1 MQLVDALAAG
11 IRGAENGTALIYNRI
26 GSQQI
31 AYYQGDGGFEA
42 ENQVAAGTPVSLDE
56 HGGATV
62 YVTQVARVVCKNS
75 DGITVRA
82 FTVGNYDA
90 AVEVISPSFTGADYA
105 TGASGVSKPVTLE
118 QVLDRWDTSAG
129 AADFKVDIDG
139 VATTLQSALA
149 SVVGFFKSV
158 KDPAYGA
165 VGDGVADD
173 TAALTA
179 AMSAVSAAG
188 GGLLYFPEG
197 TYRITSAVT
206 WPQGVNILG
215 SGSDSTTITI
225 DHATA
230 NLFASST
237 GSAAKKWMKDVRLQA
252 AQANTGNLV
261 DFTGASSADFQ
272 DVVFGNANCTGTGGL
287 VYASGA
293 TTVSATF
300 LRCVFFLNGGLGLR
314 AFSGT
319 VTAAYEHTGKFKD
332 CRFASIA
339 AGRTAGILRGR
350 FLLVDGCTFELGS
363 NDASIPMMEGN
374 GSSGNLSYITATG
387 NRMEDTGSGLPHMV
401 EGDDYVYASIGGNQY
416 GDGCNGL
423 LADEPNGSPTEGA
436 VYNRDRVGKVQYVTQ
451 SAAGTLLIDPINHD
465 TVVIAVTTNDNFTVT
480 PDSYMLGCDDLAL
493 VLYAAIGGS
502 PSGTI
507 SYSGHFQCQTGV
519 SSALYMPTSFS
530 ADDHTLTGH
539 FRLLTGPDGEGFYL
553 VGQAGRFT

>member
-11 IRGAENGTALIYNRI
+11 VRGAENGTALIYNRI

-42 ENQVAAGTPVSLDE
+42 QNQVAAGTAVSLDE
-56 HGGATV
+56 NGGAVV
-62 YVTQVARVVCKNS
+62 YVTQVSKVVCKNE
-75 DGITVRA
+75 DGLTVRT

-90 AVEVISPSFTGADYA
+90 AVEVISPSFTGTDYA

-118 QVLDRWDTSAG
+118 SVLDSWSTSAG
-129 AADFKVDIDG
+129 APDFEVDIDG
-139 VATTLQSALA
+139 VATSLQSALA

-179 AMSAVSAAG
+179 AFSAVNAAG
-188 GGLLYFPEG
+188 GGLLWFPEG
-197 TYRITSAVT
+197 TYRVTSAVT
-206 WPQGVNILG
+206 WSQGVNILG

-237 GSAAKKWMKDVRLQA
+237 GSTAKKWMKDVRLQA

-272 DVVFGNANCTGTGGL
+272 DVVFGGTNNTGSGGL

-293 TTVSATF
+293 TTVAATF
-300 LRCVFFLNGGLGLR
+300 LRCVFFLNGGVGLR

-319 VTAAYEHTGKFKD
+319 VAAAYEHTAKFKD

-339 AGRTAGILRGR
+339 ASRTAGITRGR
-350 FLLVDGCTFELGS
+350 FLLLDGCTFELAS
-363 NDASIPMMEGN
+363 NTASIPMLEGN
-374 GSSGNLSYITATG
+374 GSSGNLSYITAIG
-387 NRMEDTGSGLPHMV
+387 NRMTDTSSGSPHMLDN
-401 EGDDYVYASIGGNQY
+401 DDYVKAHLSGNSY
-416 GDGCNGL
+416 GTGCL
-423 LADEPNGSPTEGA
+423 SMPTAAFISTSEGE
-436 VYNRDRVGKVQYVTQ
+436 VFNRDRSGRTQYVTQ
-451 SAAGTLLIDPINHD
+451 STSGALAIDPINYD
-465 TVVIAVTTNDNFTVT
+465 TIVIIVTTNDNFTVT
-480 PDSYMLGCDDLAL
+480 PGSRLAGFDLRL
-493 VLYAAIGGS
+493 SLYAAIGGA
-502 PSGTI
+502 PTGTI
-507 SYSGHFQCQTGV
+507 TYSASSFFCQAGV
-519 SSALYMPTSFS
+519 SSALYLPTSFA
-530 ADDHTLTGH
+530 ADDHTITGFLVCH
-539 FRLLTGPDGEGFYL
+539 TGADGFGYYL